1 MNDSSWTI
9 YAHKDSKWIEHAQDG
24 QMIEVTS
31 TVFQDQEAPLHSSA
45 RIIEL
50 WTCQHG
56 TENWMLKS
64 PTTEVP
70 WAQSSTNDT
79 ELPMLPNS
87 TFRYLYGCW
96 CNYYEKRDMN
106 NGKRI

>member
-1 MNDSSWTI
+1 MNDSLWST
-9 YAHKDSKWIEHAQDG
+9 YDSRDSKWIEHAQDG
-24 QMIEVTS
+24 QTIEVTS
-31 TVFQDQEAPLHSSA
+31 TVFQDLEVPLRSSV

-64 PTTEVP
+64 PTTVEGWEP
-70 WAQSSTNDT
+70 SSTNDM
-79 ELPMLPNS
+79 ELPMVPNS

-96 CNYYEKRDMN
+96 CNYYRKRDTS
-106 NGKRI
+106 NG